1 MLRTVLLACGVL
13 SSLLYLAMNV
23 FVPMHYEGY
32 SSVSQTV
39 SELSAVGAPTRPLW
53 IVLGTA
59 YGVLLAAFGWGVW
72 ASAGHSRRLRVIGA
86 LVIAQ
91 AVIGFAW
98 PPMQMR
104 GEPFAMTDALH
115 IAFAFVTLAFMLAG
129 MGLGA
134 AALGPWFRRYTLA
147 TIAIFLVFGVLTGL
161 ESPAIAANEP
171 TPMIGVW
178 ERINIAAYMSW
189 LAVLSVALLGAGP
202 AADAATLARGRERRT
217 VAGRP

>member
-1 MLRTVLLACGVL
+1 MLRQVLLACGVL

-23 FVPMHYEGY
+23 FVPMQYEGY
-32 SSVSQTV
+32 SWVSQTV

-53 IVLGTA
+53 VSLAIL
-59 YGVLLAAFGWGVW
+59 YSLLLAAFGGGVW
-72 ASAGHSRRLRVIGA
+72 KSAGRSRRLRVIGA

-134 AALGPWFRRYTLA
+134 AALGARFRLYTLA
-147 TIAIFLVFGVLTGL
+147 SIAIFLAFGVLTGL
-161 ESPAIAANEP
+161 EAPGIATNSP
-171 TPMIGVW
+171 TPWIGVW

-189 LAVLSVALLGAGP
+189 VMVLAIALLRGRSPGRRLRQERDRARRPAAGP
-202 AADAATLARGRERRT
+202 E
-217 VAGRP
+217 

>member
-1 MLRTVLLACGVL
+1 MLRTVQLACGVL

-32 SSVSQTV
+32 SSASQTV

-72 ASAGHSRRLRVIGA
+72 ASAGHSPRLRVIGA

-115 IAFAFVTLAFMLAG
+115 IAFAVVTLAFMLAG

-134 AALGPWFRRYTLA
+134 GALGPWFRRYTLA
-147 TIAIFLVFGVLTGL
+147 TIGIFLVFGVLTGL

-171 TPMIGVW
+171 TPSIGVW

-189 LAVLSVALLGAGP
+189 VMVLSLALLRAGP
-202 AADAATLARGRERRT
+202 AADAATLARGRERRP

>member
-1 MLRTVLLACGVL
+1 MLRQVLLACGAL

-23 FVPMHYEGY
+23 FVPMQYEGY

-53 IVLGTA
+53 VSLAIL
-59 YGVLLAAFGWGVW
+59 YSLLLAAFGWGVW
-72 ASAGHSRRLRVIGA
+72 TSAGHERRLRVVGA
-86 LVIAQ
+86 LMIAQ
-91 AVIGFAW
+91 AIVGLAW

-134 AALGPWFRRYTLA
+134 AALGPWFRLYTAA
-147 TIAIFLVFGVLTGL
+147 TIVIFLAFGALTGL
-161 ESPAIAANEP
+161 EAPAIAANEP
-171 TPMIGVW
+171 TPWIGIW

-189 LAVLSVALLGAGP
+189 VMVLSIALLYASPSRSSSSRRRGQERRP
-202 AADAATLARGRERRT
+202 AASPG
-217 VAGRP
+217 